1 MRNPRALFA
10 AAAVTAL
17 AALSIAG
24 ASLPAYAEV
33 VPNDTYTSVLDHESD
48 DNCDALDSGKTD
60 TNGDPETV
68 TVDAGANELIDRYCV
83 KSGTKAYYYNVVPPQ
98 PSITFGHPDKDSVS
112 HWSVGVIPIPEKL
125 PIPALPSKF
134 DVCGTANDKVE
145 LPGDTIL
152 IDWETTSIDVDTLK
166 ATVTATALGG
176 KLFTD
181 DSPKLSWILT
191 FTDEA
196 CDESDEPTLEGS
208 LATGTCVADAPW
220 IYYDVTLTGETESTA
235 VSLVITD
242 GTNSTTLAL
251 GDLVDGKLKNKILWP
266 GASVAADEVT
276 PTGWPGWA
284 FVNGQWVETD
294 GNFAWTRG
302 DITATLEVNPELAV
316 ALSYPPATPDC
327 AAAPPAGGGSGS
339 GLAETGFDGTPF
351 AWTAALLA
359 AAGAGLLVL
368 RRARRVQN

>member
-24 ASLPAYAEV
+24 ASLPAHAEV
-33 VPNDTYTSVLDHESD
+33 VPNDTYTSVLVDQST
-48 DNCDALDSGKTD
+48 DNCAALDSGKID
-60 TNGDPETV
+60 THGDPETV
-68 TVDAGANELIDRYCV
+68 TAGPYGDNVITSYCV
-83 KSGTKAYYYNVVPPQ
+83 KAGTVAYYYNVVPPQ
-98 PSITFGHPDKDSVS
+98 PTITFGHPVKDSVS
-112 HWSVGVIPIPEKL
+112 HWSVGYSEIPNLLTIPG
-125 PIPALPSKF
+125 IPSIV
-134 DVCGTANDKVE
+134 DECGTDNDAVN
-145 LPGDTIL
+145 LPEDTEL
-152 IDWETTSIDVDTLK
+152 IDWEATPIDNLQSTI
-166 ATVTATALGG
+166 TATALINT
-176 KLFTD
+176 FTD
-181 DSPKLSWILT
+181 GTTEKSWVVD

-208 LATGTCVADAPW
+208 LATGECVANAPW
-220 IYYDVTLTGETESTA
+220 IFYDVTLTGETESTT

-242 GTNSTTLAL
+242 GVNTETLVL
-251 GDLVDGKLKNKILWP
+251 GDLVDGKLQGKILWP
-266 GASVAADEVT
+266 GASVAADGT

-284 FVNGQWVETD
+284 LVNGQWIEID

-316 ALSYPPATPDC
+316 TLSYPPATPDC
-327 AAAPPAGGGSGS
+327 VAAPPAGGGG
-339 GLAETGFDGTPF
+339 GALAATGFDGTPF

-368 RRARRVQN
+368 RRARRVQD